1 MTLKPQ
7 RDAETSPPSVS
18 EGLGM
23 TDNLIVILPLQ
34 GIFLCHPELVS
45 ESHRDAG
52 LSLVMIKSNITK

>member
-23 TDNLIVILPLQ
+23 TGFITVTMASVIIVIPNL
-34 GIFLCHPELVS
+34 F
-45 ESHRDAG
+45 RDLREMLNQACPPKLEG
-52 LSLVMIKSNITK
+52 EA